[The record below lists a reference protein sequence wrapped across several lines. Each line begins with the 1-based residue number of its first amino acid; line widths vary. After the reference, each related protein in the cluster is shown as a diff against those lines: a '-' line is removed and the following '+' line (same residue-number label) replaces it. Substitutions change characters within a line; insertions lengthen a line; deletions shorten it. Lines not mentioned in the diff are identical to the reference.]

1 MLSNIINKIKENKN
15 IFTGNP
21 EDNSFIN
28 SLSDRLKKLNI
39 SPLSDELIQFYQSIN
54 GMMYNGIEIF
64 SYSLEKVIEPESS
77 YTLID
82 LYEFNRSITYSKKW
96 QSINGLLIFGK
107 SDEEFYAVNSSRNK
121 YSLLARED
129 YAVYKIFNS
138 LAEFLY
144 YILEERGG
152 IEKNSN
158 IFFEGRLKK
167 ILLDEIINEINVVQ
181 KIPVSIIDLE
191 LDKDLSGSII
201 GRETHHI
208 IKTILKV
215 DIIDHIVLW
224 SFNDSEPYK
233 FSLKKYLSDEEINKI
248 NSTDTNQGLQNE

>member
-82 LYEFNRSITYSKKW
+82 LYEFNRSIT
-96 QSINGLLIFGK
+96 
-107 SDEEFYAVNSSRNK
+107 
-121 YSLLARED
+121 
-129 YAVYKIFNS
+129 
-138 LAEFLY
+138 
-144 YILEERGG
+144 
-152 IEKNSN
+152 
-158 IFFEGRLKK
+158 
-167 ILLDEIINEINVVQ
+167 
-181 KIPVSIIDLE
+181 
-191 LDKDLSGSII
+191 
-201 GRETHHI
+201 
-208 IKTILKV
+208 
-215 DIIDHIVLW
+215 
-224 SFNDSEPYK
+224 
-233 FSLKKYLSDEEINKI
+233 
-248 NSTDTNQGLQNE
+248 